1 MQINILRIVVEI
13 AIECYVIS
21 LILFT
26 LFTFFFKI
34 SSLRKAIFLNSI
46 NTLGLLS
53 SIVTFGDE
61 IYFFFKTTK
70 RNFELPVY
78 LGHKG
83 DWLILAPMV
92 GFLLVI
98 IIFLPRKRRQN
109 MGWSLI
115 GLLLPVLIRLSNGL
129 QRWLMYQEHSHKP
142 AKFSVHFFSFSKDA
156 LWLYVV
162 FVLGT
167 FSIAWMHHKI
177 VFSNRSSKIE
187 V

>member
-1 MQINILRIVVEI
+1 MQIDIPRIIAET
-13 AIECYVIS
+13 AIESYVIC
-21 LILFT
+21 LLLFT

-34 SSLRKAIFLNSI
+34 SSLRKAVFLNSI
-46 NTLGLLS
+46 NLLGLLS
-53 SIVTFGDE
+53 SLVILGDE
-61 IYFFFKTTK
+61 IYFLLKTPK
-70 RNFELPVY
+70 SNYELIVY
-78 LGHKG
+78 QEHNG
-83 DWLILAPMV
+83 DWLRFIPML